1 MPQSVHRASKIARLT
16 IIEHIEYLLGKGVQ
30 FSGFPCSF
38 ACLFKYHMQEIR
50 QRTANIVRFLS
61 MAGVV
66 GSLLFMYA
74 YATDDHNI
82 RPASEDV
89 LSGISKTTLF
99 YYGLGVFGVFNVL
112 MNWGIKVYREA
123 TGYDKSSR
131 LFKNESHK
139 ARILFWL
146 TLALAAINLLITSVV
161 TFVAFIKIEGISAQT
176 AYLPIPIIG
185 LILLFVVLTGLLI
198 SVFRN
203 K

>member
-1 MPQSVHRASKIARLT
+1 M
-16 IIEHIEYLLGKGVQ
+16 E
-30 FSGFPCSF
+30 
-38 ACLFKYHMQEIR
+38 EIR
-50 QRTANIVRFLS
+50 QRAANIVRFLS

-74 YATDDHNI
+74 YGADEHNI
-82 RPASEDV
+82 RPVAEDV

-99 YYGLGVFGVFNVL
+99 YYGLGVFAVFNVL

-131 LFKNESHK
+131 LFKNETHK

-146 TLALAAINLLITSVV
+146 TLMLSAINLLITSAV
-161 TFVAFIKIEGISAQT
+161 TFIAFIKIEGVSAQT
-176 AYLPIPIIG
+176 DYLPIPIIG
-185 LILLFVVLTGLLI
+185 LTILFVVLVGLLI